1 MEEWMEDNDWNTL
14 METERHGIEYLCVWY
29 IHNCVCNIHKYIYI
43 YMHIYIYTWHYMYT
57 TCSDLFV
64 ILGAC
69 SVIKVVSNSLR
80 PHVM

>member
-14 METERHGIEYLCVWY
+14 METDMGLNIYVYDIY
-29 IHNCVCNIHKYIYI
+29 ITVYVIYTNI